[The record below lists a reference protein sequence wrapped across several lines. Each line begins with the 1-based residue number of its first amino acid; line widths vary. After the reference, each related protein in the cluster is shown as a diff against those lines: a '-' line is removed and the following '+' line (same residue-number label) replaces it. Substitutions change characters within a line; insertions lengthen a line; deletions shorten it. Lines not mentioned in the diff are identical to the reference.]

1 MAFNVTALRE
11 WMTDPGADVELPEA
25 NEEQLQTI
33 SRKAWR
39 LLAIML
45 AATLVVVLFPVQG
58 AVLASGEVSVD
69 SRVKTI
75 THPTGGVLERV
86 LVREGQRV
94 KAGEV
99 LIELDQTVL
108 GPSARNAALSRDQL
122 LALRARLEAERDD
135 RGAVQFPEALTS
147 RRDAGALAAMERERN
162 QFRLGRA
169 ERDNALSL
177 LQQRIRQ
184 YEEQINSYRI
194 QIAATNRQLVLIEP
208 ELEGLR
214 SLKERGLVTIN
225 RLNQMERTAVQLTA
239 TEASLQA
246 DIAQAEAQISETRE
260 QILNVSQSRRVE
272 AGQQLAN
279 VLAQLAEQDSRT
291 VSIEDTLQR
300 ATITAPQAGIVDQI
314 VYTTPGSAVPANEP
328 VIRLVP
334 DNDVLVITARV
345 GPGDVDALRPGQA
358 ARVRFSTIDSGLSPE
373 VDGKLGFLSAERT
386 DDPQSGVSYYR
397 VRVEVEKR
405 ALEEAG
411 VTNLRVGQPVEVFLK
426 TRSRSILSYALG
438 PLMDQMGKAMRE

>member
-1 MAFNVTALRE
+1 MALNVAAIRE
-11 WMTDPGADVELPEA
+11 WLTDPAPDVEMPEA
-25 NEEQLQTI
+25 NAEQLQTI

-39 LLAIML
+39 LLAVML
-45 AATLVVVLFPVQG
+45 AAVLVVTLFPVQG

-75 THPTGGVLERV
+75 THPTGGVLSRV
-86 LVREGQRV
+86 LVREGDRV
-94 KAGEV
+94 KAGQA
-99 LIELDQTVL
+99 LLELDQSVL

-135 RGAVQFPEALTS
+135 RGTVAFPEALTS
-147 RRDAGALAAMERERN
+147 RSDTGALASMERERR
-162 QFRLGRA
+162 QFQLGRA

-184 YEEQINSYRI
+184 YEEQINSYEV
-194 QIAATNRQLVLIEP
+194 QIDATRKQLVLIQP
-208 ELEGLR
+208 ELDGLR

-225 RLNQMERTAVQLTA
+225 RLNQMERTAVQLSA
-239 TEASLQA
+239 SEASLQA

-279 VLAQLAEQDSRT
+279 VLAQLAEQDSRA
-291 VSIEDTLQR
+291 VSIEDSLQR

-314 VYTTPGSAVPANEP
+314 VFTTPGSAIPPNEP
-328 VIRLVP
+328 VVRLVP
-334 DNDVLVITARV
+334 DQDVLVITARV
-345 GPGDVDALRPGQA
+345 GPKDIDVLRVGQA
-358 ARVRFSTIDSGLSPE
+358 ARVRFSTIDKGLSPE
-373 VDGKLGFLSAERT
+373 IEGRLGFLAAERT
-386 DDPQSGVSYYR
+386 DDPQAGVSYYR
-397 VRVEVEKR
+397 IRVEVTKK
-405 ALEEAG
+405 ALEEEGIA
-411 VTNLRVGQPVEVFLK
+411 NLRVGQPVEVFLK
-426 TRSRSILSYALG
+426 TRSRSILSWALG